1 MFSTLVLF
9 VTAAV
14 GFLCTAYILGKNK
27 NQQYSLVNK
36 YLIIMIAISAA
47 RYLVYGISQ
56 ANPAFDIRK
65 LLNFLDIATAMLMP
79 CIYLYFSNIVD
90 ERKFEPGNLFHFI
103 VPFLLGISWMLVF
116 FVDADRANLLRKALF
131 ISIILFY
138 LVYAVISFVLLYKSV
153 WRRKSDIK
161 AIQKQNELI
170 KSWSIFLYTAF
181 IAMVLIRILL
191 RILSNNSGNS
201 IDTHLWIPA
210 LLWLG
215 VFVKLI
221 LTPEILYGY
230 DFLNKTIDSST
241 EKIALSSVWLIDGT
255 VLPITSDKD
264 KKLVEK
270 IKPSL
275 KESIHQIE
283 NLSFHTEAFRNPD
296 LIPDDIATALNI
308 PISHINFIYKY
319 HCNESFTDY
328 KKIVRIHD
336 ATKLLKNGYLTDNT
350 VESLSTTVGFA
361 SYNTFNVAFKSITGV
376 TTQDYIKRIVQPT
389 G

>member
-47 RYLVYGISQ
+47 RFLVYGISQ

-283 NLSFHTEAFRNPD
+283 NLSFNTEAFRNPD